1 MPLDPRIKKVLVIGS
16 GPIVI
21 GQAAEFDYAGTQAC
35 RVLKAEGIKV
45 VLVNSN
51 PATIMTDAALA
62 DAIYTEPLTLETVKR
77 IIIKEKPD
85 SVLGTLG
92 GQTGLTLSMQLEK
105 EGFLKAHNVRLIG
118 TDADSICLAEDRELF
133 KETMESLNM
142 PCIPSD
148 IASTVEEALDA
159 AEKIGYPVIVRPAF
173 TLGGNGGGVAYSA
186 EELKTVA
193 AGGIEVSPISQILVE
208 KYIYGWK
215 EIEFEAVR
223 DSIGNTIAVCSMENV
238 DPVGVHTG
246 DSIVVAPALTLS
258 DKEYEM
264 LRSASIDIVSK
275 LNIIGGCNCQYALD
289 PDSMRFA
296 VIEVNPRLSRSSA
309 LASKATGYPIAKVA
323 TRLALGYT
331 LDEIKNEVTG
341 KTCACFEPAVD
352 YIVCKFPKWPF
363 DKFVYADRTL
373 GTQMKAT
380 GEVMSIAT
388 SFEAAIMKAVRGA
401 EIGIDTLNMPAI
413 SEYDSEKLMAACDDR
428 RIFAVF
434 KALKEGI
441 SVDRIFQIT
450 KIDRFFI
457 NKLKNLADF
466 ETAIAGKA
474 LDHEQY
480 LEGKRLGYTDK
491 ALERISGNKVPEHRN
506 AVYKMV
512 DTCAAEFDAET
523 PYFYSSYA
531 DEDEAYR
538 HIDRNKKTVLVLGS
552 GPIRIGQGIEFDY
565 SSVHCAWA
573 IKREGY
579 EVSIINNNPETV
591 STDFDVAD
599 RLYFEPLTPEDVDNV
614 IAVEKPI
621 GVVVAFGGQTAI
633 KLTKHLDEKG
643 IKVLGTSADGIDKAE
658 DRERFD
664 RLLEEV
670 GFKRPKGYGVTNLSD
685 AVHVAES
692 LGYPVL
698 VRPSYV
704 IGGQNMTIAYNESD
718 VEEYMNLIL
727 STGIESPILI
737 DKYLMGTELEVDV
750 ISDGE
755 DVLMPGIM
763 QHIERAGIHSGDSIA
778 VYPPYN
784 IGDVMREKI
793 VDCSTRL
800 ALLLGTRGLVNIQYV
815 IYENELYVIEVNPR
829 ASRTIPYLSKVTGI
843 PMVDIATHI
852 MLGGK
857 LKDLGYGS
865 GLAKTVPY
873 VTAKVPVFSFEKLRN
888 VNSILGPEMK
898 STGEV
903 LGVGKT
909 IVEALFKGLTAAG
922 FKIDIN
928 KENRGVYISVRD
940 VDKYDALKL
949 AKKFLDLGI
958 TIYADGAAAEV
969 VHELGSDCVEI
980 KGEEIYQLLE
990 DGKIDYIV
998 STVPNTRS
1006 SVDKYIKLRTRAIQL
1021 GIACMTSLDTANALA
1036 DILASRFTE
1045 RNTELVDLNKMRKE
1059 RLKIAF
1065 SKMQSLGN
1073 DGVYIE
1079 NFDNSVSCPESL
1091 AIHFADRNFGIGS
1104 NGLAV
1109 IGKSDVADAKM
1120 DIYNKDGSDGKTSGT
1135 SLICTGKFLY
1145 DRGIV
1150 DKTDITIETQ
1160 SGIRKLGLYLSDG
1173 QVSGVTCDMGVPGL
1187 KPSEIP
1193 CALEGDSVIGRE
1205 VEIRGEKYTV
1215 TVISIGNPHLVIFVD
1230 RVDDVDIRKLGP
1242 LFEYAPFFSDR
1253 TNVEFVRVVNNGTL
1267 KMRVWERG
1275 NGETLASGSGA
1286 CAAVVAATLNGYI
1299 PADTNITVKTRG
1311 GDVTVHYNKSVSLTS
1326 SAHLVYEG
1334 VIRI

>member
-466 ETAIAGKA
+466 ENAIAGKA

-579 EVSIINNNPETV
+579 EVSIINNTPETV

-664 RLLEEV
+664 QLLEEV

-1299 PADTNITVKTRG
+1299 PADTDITVKTRG

>member
-413 SEYDSEKLMAACDDR
+413 SEYNSEKLMAACDDR

-466 ETAIAGKA
+466 ENAIAGKA

-664 RLLEEV
+664 QLLEEV

-1299 PADTNITVKTRG
+1299 PADTDITVKTRG